1 VTVLAPMRVALS
13 SRGGRAGSLLTR
25 QGPLA
30 GRYPA
35 VAAMVIFALAPYGGF
50 SIYCSCSILT

>member
-1 VTVLAPMRVALS
+1 M
-13 SRGGRAGSLLTR
+13 R

-35 VAAMVIFALAPYGGF
+35 VATMVMFALIPYPRALRGGGAADADHRP
-50 SIYCSCSILT
+50 